1 MVPPHPLSFEPN
13 LQAARAGDRAMHLHV
28 ETFAGT
34 AVGQP
39 VTKVIARGAG
49 LLDFREAALGL
60 SRQ

>member
-1 MVPPHPLSFEPN
+1 
-13 LQAARAGDRAMHLHV
+13 MHLHV